1 MKKLLLE
8 RLPTTADHTE
18 GFLSWN
24 GEVLCTIERPWIEDP
39 AGKLGGKPNESCVP
53 AGTYK
58 LVPYTRS
65 RDGKQ
70 VVALV
75 NESLGVY
82 FTKADM
88 DAAGKGGRFKIL
100 IHIANWVKDIIG
112 CIGPGIY
119 KADTSLSSGRMV
131 AKSTDA
137 MKQVMA
143 FINGDEAE
151 IEIKWIQ
158 E

>member
-1 MKKLLLE
+1 VKRLLLE

-18 GFLSWN
+18 GFLSWA
-24 GEVLCTIERPWIEDP
+24 GEVVCTIERPWIEDP
-39 AGKLGGKPNESCVP
+39 DGNLGGKPNESCVP
-53 AGTYK
+53 AGVYE
-58 LVPYTRS
+58 LRPYTRS
-65 RDGKQ
+65 RDGKH

-75 NESLGVY
+75 NEKLGVY
-82 FTKADM
+82 FSKADM
-88 DAAGKGGRFKIL
+88 LAAGKGGRFKIL

-137 MKQVMA
+137 MKLIMA
-143 FINGDEAE
+143 YVEKYDLDE
-151 IEIKWIQ
+151 IEIRWIV
-158 E
+158 